1 MEGTKAMKRA
11 ERERLVA
18 LRDALPEGERER
30 VDAAILSRCQGL
42 DAWRNAGVI
51 LTYLSMGSEVDTH
64 PIIRAAWGLGKTVAL
79 PYCVPHTRRMR
90 WYAADSL
97 DGLVRSRFGVLQPD
111 PDTFGEV
118 DPFGPGRLA
127 LVPALCFDRAGY
139 RLGYGGGFYDTFLSS
154 FEGVAIGLCRGAQLR
169 DDLRGEGLVEPHDV
183 PVGVVVTDAETIV
196 TLA

>member
-1 MEGTKAMKRA
+1 MEGTKTLKRE
-11 ERERLVA
+11 ERERLVT
-18 LRDALPEGERER
+18 LRDALPGGERASA
-30 VDAAILSRCQGL
+30 DAAILRRCREL
-42 DAWRNAGVI
+42 DAWRNADVV

-64 PIIRAAWGLGKTVAL
+64 PLIRAAWGLGKTVAL

-90 WYAADSL
+90 WYAVDSL

-118 DPFGPGRLA
+118 EASGPGRLA

-154 FEGVAIGLCRGAQLR
+154 FEGVAVGLCRGAQLR
-169 DDLRGEGLVEPHDV
+169 DDLRGEGLVEAHDV
-183 PVGVVVTDAETIV
+183 PVGTVVTDAETIV
-196 TLA
+196 PLA